1 MTTTPVRPAGQPPA
15 PAGGP
20 APGGPTSG
28 GPATG
33 GATPTPSGTS
43 ESRAR
48 GALRRTP
55 GKLRL
60 VMGLCVLAALA
71 LGVLGFQAGS
81 VQSRALDAASE
92 DSAQLVGVQE
102 VRNALVAADAT
113 ATGAFLVG
121 GLEPADQRARYDELV
136 DQAANRLASLSG
148 SNEADAE
155 LLGQVAADLTVYTGL
170 VEQARANNR
179 QGFPVGS
186 AYLDQA
192 STILREQM
200 LPALDEVVLDDADRV
215 AADFAGVR
223 NALWVLAGGLVA
235 LAVLV
240 VSQVWLARRTHRVLN
255 VGLAVATA
263 VVLVVGVVSTV
274 LLAQAGS
281 RANDVRDGPY
291 AATLAASQAY
301 SLGNDAKSMEA
312 FTLIKRGSGQAY
324 EEAFVTATDDA
335 AERLATAQSDGNLD
349 GSTAQ
354 ALDAWVARHTEI
366 RALDDGGD
374 WDAAVALATAT
385 DTESPNAAF
394 DAFSASA
401 REDIE
406 TNAAATSDRLD
417 AAAGTATVAGW
428 LLLVAGLVAALL
440 AWRGVTARLEEY
452 R

>member
-1 MTTTPVRPAGQPPA
+1 MTTTPVRPAGAPPA

-20 APGGPTSG
+20 APGGPA
-28 GPATG
+28 PG
-33 GATPTPSGTS
+33 GAASGAATTPPPAGA
-43 ESRAR
+43 SRAR
-48 GALRRTP
+48 RALRRTP
-55 GKLRL
+55 GRLRL
-60 VMGLCVLAALA
+60 VLGLCVLAALA
-71 LGVLGFQAGS
+71 LGVLGFQAGA
-81 VQSRALDAASE
+81 VQSRALAAASE

-113 ATGAFLVG
+113 ATGSFLVG
-121 GLEPADQRARYDELV
+121 GLEPADQRARYDDLV
-136 DQAANRLASLSG
+136 DQAANRLATLSG

-155 LLGQVAADLTVYTGL
+155 LLGQVSADLTVYTGL

-215 AADFAGVR
+215 AADFSGVR

-263 VVLVVGVVSTV
+263 VVLVVGIVSTV

-281 RANDVRDGPY
+281 RANDVRNGPY

-301 SLGNDAKSMEA
+301 SLANDAKSREA

-324 EEAFVTATDDA
+324 EEAFVAATDDA
-335 AERLATAQSDGNLD
+335 AARLATAESEGILD

-354 ALDAWVARHTEI
+354 ALDAWVERHAEI
-366 RALDDGGD
+366 RALDDGGQ
-374 WDAAVALATAT
+374 WDEAVALATAT
-385 DTESPNAAF
+385 DAESPNAAF

-401 REDIE
+401 RDDIE

-417 AAAGTATVAGW
+417 AAARTATVAGW
-428 LLLVAGLVAALL
+428 LLLAAGLVAALL

>member
-1 MTTTPVRPAGQPPA
+1 MTTTPVRPAGQQIV

-20 APGGPTSG
+20 APGGPTAAPHG
-28 GPATG
+28 APA
-33 GATPTPSGTS
+33 GAPNAT

-60 VMGLCVLAALA
+60 VMALCVLAAVA

-81 VQSRALDAASE
+81 VQSRALEAASE
-92 DSAQLVGVQE
+92 DTAQLVGVQE

-121 GLEPADQRARYDELV
+121 GLEPADQRARYDDLV
-136 DQAANRLASLSG
+136 DQAASGLATLSG
-148 SNEADAE
+148 SNEGDAE

-215 AADFAGVR
+215 AADFSGVR
-223 NALWVLAGGLVA
+223 DALWVLAGGLVA

-263 VVLVVGVVSTV
+263 VVLVVGIVSTV
-274 LLAQAGS
+274 LLAQASS
-281 RANDVRDGPY
+281 RAQDVRTGPY

-301 SLGNDAKSMEA
+301 SLANDAKSMEA

-335 AERLATAQSDGNLD
+335 TARLDTAASEGILD

-354 ALDAWVARHTEI
+354 ALDTWVTRHADI
-366 RALDDGGD
+366 RALDDAGQ
-374 WDAAVALATAT
+374 WDDAVALATAT
-385 DTESPNAAF
+385 DPESPNAAF

-401 REDIE
+401 RDDIE
-406 TNAAATSDRLD
+406 TNAAATSERLD
-417 AAAGTATVAGW
+417 GAATTATVAGW

>member
-1 MTTTPVRPAGQPPA
+1 MTTTPVRPAGQPTAPASGTAPGTSAPA
-15 PAGGP
+15 PAAAPP
-20 APGGPTSG
+20 AR
-28 GPATG
+28 A
-33 GATPTPSGTS
+33 
-43 ESRAR
+43 SRAR
-48 GALRRTP
+48 RALRRTP

-60 VMGLCVLAALA
+60 VMALCVLAALA

-81 VQSRALDAASE
+81 VQSRALEAASE
-92 DSAQLVGVQE
+92 DAAQLVGVQE

-121 GLEPADQRARYDELV
+121 GLEPADQRARYDDLV
-136 DQAANRLASLSG
+136 DQAATRLATLSG
-148 SNEADAE
+148 SNEGDAA
-155 LLGQVAADLTVYTGL
+155 LLGEVAADLTVYTGL

-200 LPALDEVVLDDADRV
+200 LPTLDEVVLDDADRV
-215 AADFAGVR
+215 AADFSGVR
-223 NALWVLAGGLVA
+223 NALWVLAGGLLA
-235 LAVLV
+235 LAVLLA
-240 VSQVWLARRTHRVLN
+240 SQVWLARRTHRVLN
-255 VGLAVATA
+255 VGLAVATG
-263 VVLVVGVVSTV
+263 VVLVVGVVATV
-274 LLAQAGS
+274 LLAQASS
-281 RANDVRDGPY
+281 RAQDVRTGPY

-335 AERLATAQSDGNLD
+335 AARLDAAAAEGILD

-354 ALDAWVARHTEI
+354 ALDAWVARHAEI
-366 RALDDGGD
+366 RALDDDGR
-374 WDAAVALATAT
+374 WDEAVALATAT
-385 DTESPNAAF
+385 DPESPNAAF

-401 REDIE
+401 RDDIE
-406 TNAAATSDRLD
+406 TGAAATSDRLD
-417 AAAGTATVAGW
+417 GAATTATVAGW
-428 LLLVAGLVAALL
+428 LVLVAGLVAALL
-440 AWRGVTARLEEY
+440 AWRGVSARLEEY

>member
-1 MTTTPVRPAGQPPA
+1 MTTTPVRPAGPPPA
-15 PAGGP
+15 GAP
-20 APGGPTSG
+20 APGRPAPGHPGAVTGPD
-28 GPATG
+28 PAT
-33 GATPTPSGTS
+33 APAAV
-43 ESRAR
+43 SRAR

-55 GKLRL
+55 GRLRL
-60 VMGLCVLAALA
+60 VMGLCVLASVV
-71 LGVLGFQAGS
+71 LGELGFQAGS
-81 VQSRALDAASE
+81 VQSRALEAASA
-92 DSAQLVGVQE
+92 DAAQLVGVQE

-121 GLEPADQRARYDELV
+121 GLEPTEQRARYDDLV
-136 DQAANRLASLSG
+136 DDAANRLATLSG

-215 AADFAGVR
+215 AADFSGVR

-240 VSQVWLARRTHRVLN
+240 LSQVWLARRTHRVLN
-255 VGLAVATA
+255 VGLAVGTA
-263 VVLVVGVVSTV
+263 IVLVVGVVATV

-281 RANDVRDGPY
+281 RAQDVRTGPY

-301 SLGNDAKSMEA
+301 SLANDAKSMEA

-324 EEAFVTATDDA
+324 EDAFVASTTDA
-335 AERLATAQSDGNLD
+335 AQRLDTAEADGILD

-354 ALDAWVARHTEI
+354 ALDAWVAHHAEI
-366 RALDDGGD
+366 RALDDGGQ
-374 WDAAVALATAT
+374 WDEAVALATAT
-385 DTESPNAAF
+385 DPESANAAF

-406 TNAAATSDRLD
+406 TNAAATTDRLGS
-417 AAAGTATVAGW
+417 AATTATVAGW
-428 LLLVAGLVAALL
+428 LLLAAGLVAALL

>member
-1 MTTTPVRPAGQPPA
+1 MTTTPVRPAGAPPA

-20 APGGPTSG
+20 APGGPA
-28 GPATG
+28 PG
-33 GATPTPSGTS
+33 GAASGVATTPPPAGA
-43 ESRAR
+43 SRAR
-48 GALRRTP
+48 RALRRTP
-55 GKLRL
+55 GRLRL
-60 VMGLCVLAALA
+60 VLGLCVLAALA
-71 LGVLGFQAGS
+71 LGVLGFQAGA
-81 VQSRALDAASE
+81 VQSRALAAASE

-113 ATGAFLVG
+113 ATGSFLVG
-121 GLEPADQRARYDELV
+121 GLEPADQRARYDDLV
-136 DQAANRLASLSG
+136 DQAANRLATLSG

-155 LLGQVAADLTVYTGL
+155 LLGQVSADLTVYTGL

-215 AADFAGVR
+215 AADFSGVR

-263 VVLVVGVVSTV
+263 VVLVVGIVSTV

-281 RANDVRDGPY
+281 RANDVRNGPY

-301 SLGNDAKSMEA
+301 SLANDAKSREA

-324 EEAFVTATDDA
+324 EEAFVAATDDA
-335 AERLATAQSDGNLD
+335 AARLATAESEGILD

-354 ALDAWVARHTEI
+354 ALDAWVERHAEI
-366 RALDDGGD
+366 RALDDGGQ
-374 WDAAVALATAT
+374 WDEAVALATAT
-385 DTESPNAAF
+385 DAESPNAAF

-401 REDIE
+401 RDDIE

-428 LLLVAGLVAALL
+428 LLLAAGLVAALL

>member
-1 MTTTPVRPAGQPPA
+1 MTTTPVRPAGQPTAPVPGTAPGTSAPA
-15 PAGGP
+15 PAA
-20 APGGPTSG
+20 APT
-28 GPATG
+28 AR
-33 GATPTPSGTS
+33 A
-43 ESRAR
+43 SRAR
-48 GALRRTP
+48 RALRRTP

-60 VMGLCVLAALA
+60 VMALCVLAALA

-81 VQSRALDAASE
+81 VQSRALEAASE
-92 DSAQLVGVQE
+92 DAAQLVGVQE

-121 GLEPADQRARYDELV
+121 GLEPADQRARYDDLV
-136 DQAANRLASLSG
+136 DQAATRLATLSG
-148 SNEADAE
+148 SNEGDAA
-155 LLGQVAADLTVYTGL
+155 LLGEVAADLTVYTGL

-200 LPALDEVVLDDADRV
+200 LPTLDEVVLDDADRV
-215 AADFAGVR
+215 AADFSGVR
-223 NALWVLAGGLVA
+223 NALWVLAGGLLA
-235 LAVLV
+235 LAVLLA
-240 VSQVWLARRTHRVLN
+240 SQVWLARRTHRVLN
-255 VGLAVATA
+255 VGLAVATG
-263 VVLVVGVVSTV
+263 VVLVVGVVATV
-274 LLAQAGS
+274 LLAQASS
-281 RANDVRDGPY
+281 RAQDVRTGPY

-335 AERLATAQSDGNLD
+335 AARLDAAAAEGILD

-354 ALDAWVARHTEI
+354 ALDAWVARHAEI
-366 RALDDGGD
+366 RALDDDGR
-374 WDAAVALATAT
+374 WDEAVALATAT
-385 DTESPNAAF
+385 DPESPNAAF

-401 REDIE
+401 RDDIE
-406 TNAAATSDRLD
+406 TGAAATSDRLD
-417 AAAGTATVAGW
+417 GAATTATVAGW
-428 LLLVAGLVAALL
+428 LVLVAGLVAALL
-440 AWRGVTARLEEY
+440 AWRGVSARLEEY

>member
-1 MTTTPVRPAGQPPA
+1 MTTTPVRPAGAPPA

-20 APGGPTSG
+20 APGGPA
-28 GPATG
+28 PG
-33 GATPTPSGTS
+33 GAASGVATTPPPAGA
-43 ESRAR
+43 SRAR
-48 GALRRTP
+48 RALRRTP
-55 GKLRL
+55 GRLRL
-60 VMGLCVLAALA
+60 VLGLCVLAALA
-71 LGVLGFQAGS
+71 LGVLGFQAGA
-81 VQSRALDAASE
+81 VQSRALAAASE

-113 ATGAFLVG
+113 ATGSFLVG
-121 GLEPADQRARYDELV
+121 GLEPADQRARYDDLV
-136 DQAANRLASLSG
+136 DQAANRLATLSG

-155 LLGQVAADLTVYTGL
+155 LLGQVSADLTVYTGL

-215 AADFAGVR
+215 AADFSGVR

-263 VVLVVGVVSTV
+263 VVLVVGIVSTV

-281 RANDVRDGPY
+281 RANDVRNGPY

-301 SLGNDAKSMEA
+301 SLANDAKSREA

-324 EEAFVTATDDA
+324 EEAFVAATDDA
-335 AERLATAQSDGNLD
+335 AARLATAESEGILD

-354 ALDAWVARHTEI
+354 ALDAWVERHAEI
-366 RALDDGGD
+366 RALDDGGQ
-374 WDAAVALATAT
+374 WDEAVALATAT
-385 DTESPNAAF
+385 DAESPNAAF

-401 REDIE
+401 RDDIE

-417 AAAGTATVAGW
+417 AAARTATVAGW
-428 LLLVAGLVAALL
+428 LLLAAGLVAALL

>member
-1 MTTTPVRPAGQPPA
+1 MTTTPVRPAGAPPA

-20 APGGPTSG
+20 APGGPA
-28 GPATG
+28 PG
-33 GATPTPSGTS
+33 GAASGAATTPPPAGA
-43 ESRAR
+43 SRAR
-48 GALRRTP
+48 RALRRTP
-55 GKLRL
+55 GRLRL
-60 VMGLCVLAALA
+60 VLGLCVLAALA
-71 LGVLGFQAGS
+71 LGVLGFQAGA
-81 VQSRALDAASE
+81 VQSRALAAASE

-113 ATGAFLVG
+113 ATGSFLVG
-121 GLEPADQRARYDELV
+121 GLEPADQRARYDDLV
-136 DQAANRLASLSG
+136 DQAANRLATLSG

-155 LLGQVAADLTVYTGL
+155 LLGQVSADLTVYTGL

-215 AADFAGVR
+215 AADFSGVR

-235 LAVLV
+235 LTVLV

-263 VVLVVGVVSTV
+263 VVLVVGIVSTV

-281 RANDVRDGPY
+281 RANDVRNGPY

-301 SLGNDAKSMEA
+301 SLANDAKSREA

-324 EEAFVTATDDA
+324 EEAFVAATDDA
-335 AERLATAQSDGNLD
+335 AARLATAESEGILD

-354 ALDAWVARHTEI
+354 ALDAWVERHAEI
-366 RALDDGGD
+366 RALDDGGQ
-374 WDAAVALATAT
+374 WDEAVALATAT
-385 DTESPNAAF
+385 DAESPNAAF

-401 REDIE
+401 RDDIE

-428 LLLVAGLVAALL
+428 LLLAAGLVAALL

>member
-1 MTTTPVRPAGQPPA
+1 MTTTPVRPAGAPPA

-20 APGGPTSG
+20 APGGPA
-28 GPATG
+28 PG
-33 GATPTPSGTS
+33 GAASGAATTPPPAGA
-43 ESRAR
+43 SRAR
-48 GALRRTP
+48 RALRRTP
-55 GKLRL
+55 GRLRL
-60 VMGLCVLAALA
+60 VLGLCVLAALA
-71 LGVLGFQAGS
+71 LGVLGFQAGA
-81 VQSRALDAASE
+81 VQSRALAAASE

-113 ATGAFLVG
+113 ATGSFLVG
-121 GLEPADQRARYDELV
+121 GLEPADQRARYDDLV
-136 DQAANRLASLSG
+136 DQAANRLATLSG

-155 LLGQVAADLTVYTGL
+155 LLGQVSADLTVYTGL

-215 AADFAGVR
+215 AADFSGVR

-263 VVLVVGVVSTV
+263 VVLVVGIVSTV

-281 RANDVRDGPY
+281 RANDVRNGPY

-301 SLGNDAKSMEA
+301 SLANDAKSREA

-324 EEAFVTATDDA
+324 EEAFVAATDDA
-335 AERLATAQSDGNLD
+335 AARLATAESEGILD

-354 ALDAWVARHTEI
+354 ALDAWVERHAEI
-366 RALDDGGD
+366 RALDDGGQ
-374 WDAAVALATAT
+374 WDEAVALATAT
-385 DTESPNAAF
+385 DAESPNAAF

-401 REDIE
+401 RDDIE

-428 LLLVAGLVAALL
+428 LLLAAGLVAALL